1 MASSARAQ
9 TALLVTSET
18 GDPEWV
24 SRVEDAASATQ
35 WRYGVVD
42 VLFVEPGP
50 GSTVS
55 ALRAALGTGLNRG
68 WAAAV
73 LVVVSPGL
81 PTDLGAAV
89 QRFVAA
95 PGPEPVPVL
104 RVAELLEDGRDLDA
118 VSLARAIERAA
129 TTAFALLLESGA
141 RPGAGEPGLVYRL
154 AGINVTAFR
163 EARETFATPRPV
175 TVVGQAAIRERAP
188 NNAADLFR
196 DIPGLDVEG
205 VGANQRRPVI
215 RGLRG
220 QRVLLLEDG
229 IRLNNPRRRLDSGEP
244 PSLTGVFELDRVEVV
259 RGASSVLY
267 GSDAIG
273 GVVNLIQ
280 RRPRYQ
286 ATGTE
291 IGSSLQYRFSSGD
304 EQHRVSG
311 VASGHAGPLSFQA
324 GGSYREASPYKA
336 PAGSFGGV
344 TLASDTR
351 VEDTGVEDYNLG
363 GRLEY
368 QFSAKHS
375 IFTRFERYRAR
386 EAGFGFVDPTEFGAP
401 GATVQIL
408 FPDLQFGRI
417 HAGYEGLDLGQPFA
431 DRLTVTGYWQDNER
445 DFVTKVAAPF
455 DPAAPTGPGIRV
467 ESANFTDIETYGF
480 RLEAARSIGGRHLL
494 TYGAD
499 LYRDRSVNTDV
510 RSTTVVGFGP
520 PSTTTDSTPGVPNA
534 TLRSLGVFAQGAL
547 ALGSR
552 AELTLGVRYQ
562 DVLARTI
569 DTPGLESLP
578 DDNGDT
584 DRTLVGAANFLFRAS
599 ETVNLVASVGRG
611 FRSPNLIERFFSGA
625 TPEGTGVW
633 TRNPELGAETSLNV
647 DVGARVQ
654 TESVYFEG
662 FLFGNFLKNGIQ
674 LQQTDSIVDGLP
686 VFQNGNVSRMDITG
700 LELTLG
706 IRLTRSF
713 SIEGGFTHLAGSNPD
728 DAEDPVLEGYRDRL
742 HARLRYAD
750 SRDRFWG
757 EYDVRHNGS
766 TDDVVPGLSPV
777 GDLIPSFTVHAVRGG
792 VRLFRGQRLGIAVEN
807 LGNSL
812 YAEPT
817 NVAFFRPE
825 PKRSLVLTWTA
836 EF

>member
-1 MASSARAQ
+1 V
-9 TALLVTSET
+9 LVGET
-18 GDPEWV
+18 GDPEWTE
-24 SRVEDAASATQ
+24 RVAHAAAAIH

-42 VLFVEPGP
+42 VVFVETG
-50 GSTVS
+50 
-55 ALRAALGTGLNRG
+55 AA
-68 WAAAV
+68 
-73 LVVVSPGL
+73 SISKE
-81 PTDLGAAV
+81 LGAA
-89 QRFVAA
+89 
-95 PGPEPVPVL
+95 L
-104 RVAELLEDGRDLDA
+104 RVGVEQGWGAALLVGLSPGSAADLDAAMQAFMTARGPDSLPTVETAEPLADGRDLDA
-118 VSLARAIERAA
+118 ATLARAVERTA
-129 TTAFALLLESGA
+129 TSAFALLLESGA
-141 RPGAGEPGLVYRL
+141 HPETGDPGLVYRL
-154 AGINVTAFR
+154 AGINVTASR

-175 TVVGQAAIRERAP
+175 TVVGRAAIRERAP

-229 IRLNNPRRRLDSGEP
+229 IRLNNGRRRLDSGEP
-244 PSLTGVFELDRVEVV
+244 PSLSGVFELDRVEVV

-273 GVVNLIQ
+273 GVVNLIS
-280 RRPRYQ
+280 RRPRYRT
-286 ATGTE
+286 TGPD
-291 IGSSLQYRFSSGD
+291 IGSSLQYRFSSVD

-311 VASGHAGPLSFQA
+311 TAAGHAGPLSFQ
-324 GGSYREASPYKA
+324 GGVSYREASPYKA
-336 PAGSFGGV
+336 PAGSFGEV
-344 TLASDTR
+344 TLASETR

-363 GRLEY
+363 GRLDY
-368 QFSAKHS
+368 RLSADHS
-375 IFTRFERYRAR
+375 IFTRYERYRAR
-386 EAGFGFVDPTEFGAP
+386 EAGFGFVDPVEFGSP

-408 FPDLQFGRI
+408 FPDLRFERI
-417 HAGYEGLDLGQPFA
+417 LAGYEGLDLGLPIA
-431 DRLTVTGYWQDNER
+431 DRVTVTGYRQSNER
-445 DFVTKVAAPF
+445 DFVTKVSAPF
-455 DPAAPTGPGIRV
+455 DDDLPDGPGIRI
-467 ESANFTDIETYGF
+467 ESVNFTDIDTYGF
-480 RLEAARSIGGRHLL
+480 RLEAARSIAGRHLL

-499 LYRDRSVNTDV
+499 LYRDRSINTDA

-534 TLRSLGVFAQGAL
+534 TLRSVGVFAQGAIG
-547 ALGSR
+547 LGSR

-562 DVLARTI
+562 DVRARTI
-569 DTPGLESLP
+569 ATPGLEDLP
-578 DDNGDT
+578 SDGGDT
-584 DRTLVGAANFLFRAS
+584 DRTFVGAANFLFRAS

-625 TPEGTGVW
+625 TPEGAGVW
-633 TRNPELGAETSLNV
+633 VRNPELGAETSLNV

-654 TESVYFEG
+654 TESVYLEG
-662 FLFGNFLKNGIQ
+662 FLFGHFLENGIQ
-674 LQQTDSIVDGLP
+674 LQETDSIADGLP
-686 VFQNGNVSRMDITG
+686 VFQNVNVSRMNITG

-706 IRLTRSF
+706 VRLPRGF
-713 SIEGGFTHLAGSNPD
+713 SIEGGFTHLSGDNPD
-728 DAEDPVLEGYRDRL
+728 DPEDPVLEGYRDRL

-750 SRDRFWG
+750 SRDRFWA

-766 TDDVVPGLSPV
+766 TDDVLPDLSPV
-777 GDLIPSFTVHAVRGG
+777 GDLIPAFTVHAVRGG

-825 PKRSLVLTWTA
+825 PKRNPVLTWTA